1 MPVENRPSIP
11 DPAGPEPPAYSNQT
25 PTPDRTLGGGKT
37 DGAEW
42 LFAPAMVALCLAV
55 VVIGTTLGMRLEQA
69 GMLSVNS
76 WLFGYDSK
84 RVVADIS
91 VPGANDRSNVHPLFV
106 VFFKPPSLWLQR
118 HGMRGP
124 MTAILFT
131 AMAIGLTVVLFGYYG
146 RARGLPC
153 WESFLLAAL
162 LAVSASGAVS
172 GVVIDTR
179 AYAML
184 SISVIILMGAA
195 GMRVELEP
203 KASRT
208 VIGFREAGWLAA
220 GIVAYGITISNG
232 LQAFIHYLAGHLGRR
247 VVLRATIYGAVV
259 LALGLAAS
267 YFSGAIMEWTR
278 ELWVVT
284 PAERGG
290 SLDHPI
296 PHLLA
301 NFLLFSVVAPLQNMR
316 PTPNPGLEGEW
327 VLIFNDWN
335 FSPLGWLLCAFWVVL
350 LVWGVI
356 AAWRDPQPGGR
367 RLSAALAACFVYNM
381 VFHYFYY
388 VPFEG
393 TWLYTPNT
401 VASLVGLLVP
411 LFVRMGRERESRRW
425 IWRGVMVVFIGLL
438 GWRHYQMLHGIPEL
452 FRGL

>member
-1 MPVENRPSIP
+1 MPVKNRPSTP
-11 DPAGPEPPAYSNQT
+11 EPAGPEPPAPAS
-25 PTPDRTLGGGKT
+25 DRAVVGGKT
-37 DGAEW
+37 DAATW
-42 LFAPAMVALCLAV
+42 LFGAAMVGLCLAV

-69 GMLSVNS
+69 GLLSTNS

-118 HGMRGP
+118 HGMRGT

-162 LAVSASGAVS
+162 LAVSATGAVT
-172 GVVIDTR
+172 GVVIGTR

-184 SISVIILMGAA
+184 SISVLILMGAVSL
-195 GMRVELEP
+195 RVELDP
-203 KASRT
+203 KASR
-208 VIGFREAGWLAA
+208 IKIAFREVGWLAA

-247 VVLRATIYGAVV
+247 VVLRAMIYGAVV
-259 LALGLAAS
+259 LGLGLAAS
-267 YFSGAIMEWTR
+267 TFSGAIMEWTR

-290 SLDHPI
+290 SLEHPG
-296 PHLLA
+296 PRLLA
-301 NFLLFSVVAPLQNMR
+301 NFLLFSIVAPLQNLR
-316 PTPNPGLEGEW
+316 PTPISGLEGQW

-335 FSPLGWLLCAFWVVL
+335 FSPLGWLLCAFWIVL

-356 AAWRDPQPGGR
+356 AAWRDPEPGGR
-367 RLSAALAACFVYNM
+367 RLSAALAVCFVYNM

-411 LFVRMGRERESRRW
+411 LFARMGQGAAPRRW
-425 IWRGVMVVFIGLL
+425 IWRGVMVIFIGLL